1 MQKGHNL
8 QFQCKGCENQVRF
21 SVFGLDHTKLS
32 LRCAH
37 CEKQYLFDDEVLI
50 RQLKK
55 FEDLCA
61 QVHESQEI
69 LGNASVGIDVGEHH
83 VKVPFKLLLTR
94 LNSCLDLTV
103 GDEPLSIMFRFD
115 SLQDFKK

>member
-8 QFQCKGCENQVRF
+8 QFSCKGCENPVRF
-21 SVFGLDHTKLS
+21 SIFGLSKAQLS
-32 LRCAH
+32 LH
-37 CEKQYLFDDEVLI
+37 CTNCDKQYVIDDETLL

-55 FEDLCA
+55 FEALCA

-69 LGNASVGIDVGEHH
+69 LGNANIGIDVGDHH

-94 LNSCLDLTV
+94 LNSSLDLTI

-115 SLQDFKK
+115 SMQDLKK